1 MLSRSIGLA
10 TRLNEK
16 YPKSAMKESGES
28 FERDTNPAVRGY
40 LHTPSSAATDALIL
54 THGAGSNCRAPLLVA
69 LANTF
74 SESGYLVLRCDLP
87 CRQSRRTGPPRP
99 GDAAR
104 DREGLMRAVEA
115 VRELVPG
122 RIFLGGH
129 SYGGRQSSM
138 LVAEHPELVSGLV
151 LMSYPLHPPRNPQQL
166 RVQHLPKLK
175 LPALF
180 VSGTRDPF
188 GSVEEMQ
195 SALKLIPGKT
205 SLLQV
210 EGAGH
215 DLNFGKK
222 QAGAEDLPARI
233 VRAFRKL
240 VA

>member
-10 TRLNEK
+10 IRLNEK
-16 YPKSAMKESGES
+16 CPKSEMNESGES
-28 FERDTNPAVRGY
+28 FERETEPAVRGY
-40 LHTPSSAATDALIL
+40 LHSPSSAATRALVL
-54 THGAGSNCRAPLLVA
+54 THGAGSNCSAPLSVA
-69 LANTF
+69 LANAF
-74 SESGYLVLRCDLP
+74 AASGYLVLRCDLP
-87 CRQSRRTGPPRP
+87 FRQMRRTGPPRP
-99 GDAAR
+99 GDAGR
-104 DREGLMRAVEA
+104 DREGLAKAVDA

-122 RIFLGGH
+122 KIFLGGH

-138 LVAEHPELVSGLV
+138 LVAERPDLVSGL
-151 LMSYPLHPPRNPQQL
+151 LLLSYPLHPPRCPQQL

-195 SALKLIPGKT
+195 SALNLIPGKT

-215 DLNFGKK
+215 DLNFRKK
-222 QAGAEDLPARI
+222 QQEDLPMRI
-233 VRAFRKL
+233 VQAFTGL
-240 VA
+240 MQ